1 MKNQQKGS
9 PKLAS
14 VFAMTTSVLIIL
26 SLSRKIVEIP
36 HGTREG
42 GIMAAT
48 GVAIIIISMGVV
60 SMVIKQTD
68 KISKQ

>member
-1 MKNQQKGS
+1 MKNQQKGL

-14 VFAMTTSVLIIL
+14 MFAMTTSMLIIL
-26 SLSRKIVEIP
+26 FLSGKVVEIP
-36 HGTREG
+36 KGTHEG

-48 GVAIIIISMGVV
+48 GVAIIIISMGIV

-68 KISKQ
+68 KISK

>member
-1 MKNQQKGS
+1 MKNQQKGL

-14 VFAMTTSVLIIL
+14 VFAMTTSMLIIL
-26 SLSRKIVEIP
+26 FLSGKVVEIP
-36 HGTREG
+36 KGTHEG

-48 GVAIIIISMGVV
+48 GVAIIIISMGIV

-68 KISKQ
+68 KISK

>member
-1 MKNQQKGS
+1 MKNQQKGLS
-9 PKLAS
+9 RLAS
-14 VFAMTTSVLIIL
+14 VFAMMTSVLIIL
-26 SLSRKIVEIP
+26 FLSGKIVEIP

-42 GIMAAT
+42 GIMGAT

-68 KISKQ
+68 KISK